1 MGERKQTKIIQLK
14 GGRQN
19 LTCRPCALK
28 GESMKKLLIIA
39 CVVLVVAFTGGFLTS
54 YFTTTHSKANTD
66 VQQDCGHDEQI
77 LALMHQIETQQDRI
91 NYFTELVDLY
101 SRVVEEFS
109 KGFEIQYQWV
119 EELLGQISYYNEL
132 INQANA
138 EIRELERQIAELQ
151 RQLIPVDWNG
161 TWGTYWYDAYNDEHY
176 FEELVTI
183 ENGVFTFTLFD
194 DEAEI
199 SMKILGNTLIFLVD
213 YPDSNTVALVVTY
226 CAFGDYFIL
235 SDLIILIM
243 ENEADGYDGEI
254 YPFLDT
260 EYYYVSIMGDPAE
273 LIKIQRGGLI

>member
-1 MGERKQTKIIQLK
+1 
-14 GGRQN
+14 
-19 LTCRPCALK
+19 
-28 GESMKKLLIIA
+28 MKKLLIIA

-77 LALMHQIETQQDRI
+77 LGLMRQIETQQDRI
-91 NYFTELVDLY
+91 NYYTELVDLY

-119 EELLGQISYYNEL
+119 EELLGQISYYNNL